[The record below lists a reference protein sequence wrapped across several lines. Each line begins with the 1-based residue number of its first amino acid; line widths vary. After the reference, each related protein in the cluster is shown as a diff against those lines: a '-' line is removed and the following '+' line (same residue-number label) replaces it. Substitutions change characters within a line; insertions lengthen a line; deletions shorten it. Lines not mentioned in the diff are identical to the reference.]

1 MNKKTIG
8 LGFFSIALGIA
19 ILIMS
24 NDIRDFAAVGVGAKF
39 FPRIAA
45 AGFMILGALLVYQN
59 RTLLF
64 VRSHSET
71 ASMKGSSLSPLLTL
85 AILILYLALI
95 PILGYIIASTLYIFG
110 QILILNRGN
119 KQHYL
124 RYATI
129 SIISAVLTYL
139 LFVKVFSVMIPAGIL
154 G

>member
-24 NDIRDFAAVGVGAKF
+24 NGIRDFAAVGVGAKF

-45 AGFMILGALLVYQN
+45 VGFMILGSLLVYQN
-59 RTLLF
+59 RTMLLR
-64 VRSHSET
+64 RSPSET
-71 ASMKGSSLSPLLTL
+71 ATAKEASLSPVLTL
-85 AILILYLALI
+85 AILVLYLALI
-95 PILGYIIASTLYIFG
+95 PIVGYIIASTLYIFG

-119 KQHYL
+119 KHHYL
-124 RYATI
+124 RYAI
-129 SIISAVLTYL
+129 IAIISATTTYL
-139 LFVKVFSVMIPAGIL
+139 LFVKVFNVMIPAGIL

>member
-45 AGFMILGALLVYQN
+45 VGFMILGSLLVYQN

-64 VRSHSET
+64 VRTHSE
-71 ASMKGSSLSPLLTL
+71 SNVKGAFLPPVLTL

-95 PILGYIIASTLYIFG
+95 PILGYIIASSLYIFG

-119 KQHYL
+119 KQRYL
-124 RYATI
+124 RYA
-129 SIISAVLTYL
+129 IISAISAVATYL

>member
-1 MNKKTIG
+1 MNKKTFG

-45 AGFMILGALLVYQN
+45 VGFMILGTLLVYQN
-59 RTLLF
+59 RAMLS

-71 ASMKGSSLSPLLTL
+71 TMKGASFSPVLTL

-124 RYATI
+124 RYAVI

>member
-1 MNKKTIG
+1 MDKKTIG

-45 AGFMILGALLVYQN
+45 VGFMILGSLLVYQN
-59 RTLLF
+59 RTILF
-64 VRSHSET
+64 VRANSQRPRKSVP
-71 ASMKGSSLSPLLTL
+71 LSPGLTL
-85 AILILYLALI
+85 ALLILYLALI
-95 PILGYIIASTLYIFG
+95 PFLGYIIASSFYIFG
-110 QILILNRGN
+110 QILILNRGS
-119 KQHYL
+119 KQYYL
-124 RYATI
+124 RYALI
-129 SIISAVLTYL
+129 SIISAVVTYL

>member
-45 AGFMILGALLVYQN
+45 VGFMILGSLLVYQN
-59 RTLLF
+59 RTILF
-64 VRSHSET
+64 VRAQSET
-71 ASMKGSSLSPLLTL
+71 IKKNTSLSPFLTL
-85 AILILYLALI
+85 ALLILYLALI
-95 PILGYIIASTLYIFG
+95 PLAGYIIASSLYIFG
-110 QILILNRGN
+110 QILVLNRGS

-124 RYATI
+124 RYALL
-129 SIISAVLTYL
+129 SIISAVVTYL